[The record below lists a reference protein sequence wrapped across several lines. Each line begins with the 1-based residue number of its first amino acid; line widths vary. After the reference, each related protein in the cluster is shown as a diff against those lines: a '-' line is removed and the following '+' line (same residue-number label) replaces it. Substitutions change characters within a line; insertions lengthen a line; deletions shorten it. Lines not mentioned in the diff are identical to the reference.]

1 VGVTGCGRPAVLAT
15 VVLLIAVPVLRGQA
29 PVRGS
34 VLTRETDAPI
44 PGAVITT
51 ARSRRSATAD
61 RLGGFTI
68 WLDSFP
74 DTLRIAAI
82 GYSPDTLAV
91 HAAQPALQVRLSRAA
106 VLLSDVIVTGP
117 LAGDLNLGSIGR
129 WELPLAAARAVPPAV
144 ETDVFRALTLIP
156 GVSFTSPLSARPL
169 IRGYDASESSYRVDG
184 FELIAPYHIGRIFSA
199 FPADA
204 AQQVSVATA
213 PGSVDQGGAL
223 AGSIDITGKT
233 GTPDTT
239 GGGANVSLASSSAW
253 LGGGSSLR
261 WFGAARL
268 VYLQAVELASRVDV
282 PYSFQDVYANAAL
295 IRNGQRIG
303 RVTVFGSRDHL
314 ADRDEGQGMDWS
326 NILVGVRGAALSH
339 GGTALG
345 FSAVGT
351 SFAND
356 AVNVPARS
364 SQLDLHNR
372 FSRVEGGLDLTV
384 QTRRSRLALG
394 LATGYRVIA
403 NRITPRGGDD
413 FEATDRSFRNL
424 ELSTYAEWSQNLGT
438 SALSLGIR
446 GDVAGTTGVWQ
457 PRARVRF
464 PVSSHVTAGVSLGRT
479 GRLFHLVSDPQSEPD
494 IAFYDFWLTAGR
506 DGIPVP
512 TVDHATADLDLTAGV
527 LSGRLSGFV
536 SRASGLVELRP
547 STDQDA
553 ENFSPFRY
561 GRARTWGIETQVALR
576 GTSER
581 GTSVSLTSV
590 FSGSQRSWGG
600 ASWTPWAQDRRHL
613 LRLLGQMR
621 LSGRWTLFGA
631 FEAVSGPPLT
641 PVEQVVEVQRP
652 GAEPGFAGPQVAYV
666 HGRENSAR
674 SPGTARGDLA
684 LSYGFTG
691 PWRSRMALGLS
702 VINLGFG
709 PVAPVLSCG
718 IHGCGR
724 GTPEARTA
732 SGVEYR
738 RAFDLPAIP
747 TVTLRMEF

>member
-1 VGVTGCGRPAVLAT
+1 MSGYAHATGLAIVALITITPAV
-15 VVLLIAVPVLRGQA
+15 RGQT
-29 PVRGS
+29 PVRGW
-34 VLTRETDAPI
+34 VLTEETGAPI

-51 ARSRRSATAD
+51 ALSRRSATAD
-61 RLGGFTI
+61 RLGRFTI

-82 GYSPDTLAV
+82 GYRPDTLATDSAPPPLRV
-91 HAAQPALQVRLSRAA
+91 QLVRATL
-106 VLLSDVIVTGP
+106 LLSDVIVTAP
-117 LAGDLNLGSIGR
+117 PPGDLDLGSIGR

-144 ETDVFRALTLIP
+144 ETDVFRALTLVP

-213 PGSVDQGGAL
+213 PGNVDEGGAL
-223 AGSIDITGKT
+223 AGSVDVTGKT
-233 GTPDTT
+233 GTADTT
-239 GGGANVSLASSSAW
+239 GGGASISLATSSLW
-253 LGGGSSLR
+253 LGGGSSVR
-261 WFGAARL
+261 WFSAARL
-268 VYLQAVELASRVDV
+268 VYLEAVELASGVEV
-282 PYSFQDVYANAAL
+282 PYNFQDVYANAAF
-295 IRNGQRIG
+295 IRNGERVG
-303 RVTVFGSRDHL
+303 RLSVFGSRDHL

-326 NILVGVRGAALSH
+326 NILVGMR
-339 GGTALG
+339 GTALSRNG
-345 FSAVGT
+345 VSLELSAVGT
-351 SFAND
+351 RFAND
-356 AVNVPARS
+356 ALSVPARS
-364 SQLDLHNR
+364 SQLDLRNR
-372 FSRVEGGLDLTV
+372 FSRLGGGVDLTV
-384 QTRRSRLALG
+384 QTRRSQLSFG

-403 NRITPRGGDD
+403 NRITPRDGDD
-413 FEATDRSFRNL
+413 FEATDRSFRSL
-424 ELSTYAEWSQNLGT
+424 ELGTYAEWSQAVG
-438 SALSLGIR
+438 AGAMSLGIR
-446 GDVAGTTGVWQ
+446 GDLAGTASVWQ
-457 PRARVRF
+457 PRARIRF
-464 PVSSHVTAGVSLGRT
+464 PVFSQVTAGVSLGRT

-494 IAFYDFWLTAGR
+494 IAFYDFWLTAGSG
-506 DGIPVP
+506 GIPVP
-512 TVDHATADLDLTAGV
+512 VVDHATADLDLTGG
-527 LSGRLSGFV
+527 LISGRLSGFV

-553 ENFSPFRY
+553 QNFNPFRY
-561 GRARTWGIETQVALR
+561 GRGRTWGIETQIALR
-576 GTSER
+576 GTAAR
-581 GTSVSLTSV
+581 GNSVSLTYV

-600 ASWTPWAQDRRHL
+600 GSWTSWAQDRRHL

-631 FEAVSGPPLT
+631 VEAISGPPLT
-641 PVEQVVEVQRP
+641 PVEQVVQVDRP
-652 GAEPGFAGPQVAYV
+652 GHEPNSPFDPVSYV

-674 SPGTARGDLA
+674 SPGTARADLA
-684 LSYGFTG
+684 VSYGFAG
-691 PWRSRMALGLS
+691 PWRSLMSLGIS

-724 GTPEARTA
+724 GKPEAITA